1 MLRRVLQLTGSPR
14 TLLRS
19 VLALDDSPH
28 AIALGVAIGIF
39 VGLTPSVG
47 VQTIMV
53 LAIVV
58 LTRPFFYF
66 NGTAAMASTYIS
78 NPVTMAPMYYFWYR
92 LGASVLGSD
101 ANVNFDAL
109 LEFEGLAGWWAATTA
124 LAVKVGWP
132 MLLGALLTAP
142 IGAVIA
148 YPVTHYLISK
158 WRAPAPESSIAEP
171 MADELTENGRSDRP
185 AGNAQSADDP
195 SRTTAS
201 AGDHK
206 HKNADERPSI
216 ADTDPALQTT
226 TLESTSVTRIESA

>member
-53 LAIVV
+53 FAVIF

-92 LGASVLGSD
+92 LGARILGTD

-109 LEFEGLAGWWAATTA
+109 LEFEGLAGWWQATMG
-124 LAVKVGWP
+124 LAVEVGWP
-132 MLLGALLTAP
+132 MLLGALVTAP
-142 IGAVIA
+142 VGAAIA
-148 YPVTHYLISK
+148 YPVTHYFVSS
-158 WRAPAPESSIAEP
+158 WRGSNQQDI
-171 MADELTENGRSDRP
+171 ADEVNNPSDDSAESHSGDASRS
-185 AGNAQSADDP
+185 AQ
-195 SRTTAS
+195 
-201 AGDHK
+201 
-206 HKNADERPSI
+206 
-216 ADTDPALQTT
+216 DTDPALETE
-226 TLESTSVTRIESA
+226 TLSSTSSIARHDGKSSPASPKSSPDSSVDSVSVAS